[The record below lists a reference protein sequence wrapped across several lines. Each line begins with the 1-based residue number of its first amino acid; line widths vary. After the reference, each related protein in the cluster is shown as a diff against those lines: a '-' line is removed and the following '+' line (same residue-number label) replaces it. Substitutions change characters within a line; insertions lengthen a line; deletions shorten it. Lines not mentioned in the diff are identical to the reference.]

1 MGESSSKKNKI
12 QDLIQT
18 VKGESKK
25 AKDKPG
31 KIGHLPFASAN
42 KWIEI
47 GKTLLDPIFF
57 FFKMIVQFEINIIFS
72 AAGTGKSI
80 LLTQIAESIARTM
93 RILVIDCELSTK
105 QFQMRYSDK
114 ETGATH
120 IFPENFLRAE
130 INPDLLEDI
139 SLEDAI
145 FDSVKQAAE
154 DGIKIIGIDNLTFII
169 TDAEKAEATIKFMR
183 RLIRLKKKYGLTLII
198 VAHTPKRDPSKP
210 LTRDDLSGS
219 SKLMAL
225 IDDAIAVG
233 LSARDKNERYVKT
246 IKFRDDED
254 PYPADSV
261 AVYKIEKVDGYTQ
274 FVYQGRGV
282 EKDFLRQKNN
292 TTDLEDMQEFVNL
305 QAQGMTLVKMAE
317 ETGFKKSTIHRKLKK
332 ALEMGIKPTVTS
344 APSTTEEISH
354 PNEEKDQMGQVG
366 NPSRL
371 PFKDEEDE

>member
-1 MGESSSKKNKI
+1 MADNSKKQSKV
-12 QDLIQT
+12 QGLISA
-18 VKGESKK
+18 VKKEGKK
-25 AKDKPG
+25 AKNKPRKLG
-31 KIGHLPFASAN
+31 YLPYASAN

-47 GKTLLDPIFF
+47 GKTLADPIFF

-80 LLTQIAESIARTM
+80 LLTQIAESIARIM
-93 RILVIDCELSTK
+93 KILIIDCELSTK
-105 QFQMRYSDK
+105 QFQLRYSDK
-114 ETGATH
+114 EANCTH

-145 FDSVKQAAE
+145 FESVKQAAE
-154 DGIKIIGIDNLTFII
+154 QGIKIIGIDNLTFII
-169 TDAEKAEATIKFMR
+169 TDAEKAESTIKFMR
-183 RLIRLKKKYGLTLII
+183 RLIKLKKKYGLTLII

-246 IKFRDDED
+246 IKFRDDEE

-274 FVYQGRGV
+274 FIYQGRGV

-292 TTDLEDMQEFVNL
+292 QTDLEDMQEFVNL
-305 QAQGMTLVKMAE
+305 QAQGMTLVKIAE

-332 ALEMGIKPTVTS
+332 ALAMGMVPTGTTAPTS
-344 APSTTEEISH
+344 SEEISH
-354 PNEEKDQMGQVG
+354 PNPETDQMGNVG
-366 NPSRL
+366 NSPRL
-371 PFKDEEDE
+371 PFKDREDE